1 MFSFCLSV
9 LILLTK
15 IFCHKCSDN
24 FLHCKQIKKIKSKLK
39 SLNTQYCTG
48 CAVKIS
54 HICYLQDAAESA
66 KSGIAVLFSGTP
78 GADPD
83 LPGWPGNILV
93 SLDELEDVA
102 GLLSSDCCKQIVM
115 SCRKWMEL
123 FTAIFPY
130 VLTYTMNCGNKNPME
145 GNHCPDRVNFGFW
158 SWRNSPYVSVVCI
171 IMYIF
176 K

>member
-1 MFSFCLSV
+1 MFCFCLSV

-15 IFCHKCSDN
+15 NFCHKCSDN
-24 FLHCKQIKKIKSKLK
+24 FLHCKQIKKLKSQLK

-48 CAVKIS
+48 CAVNIS

-83 LPGWPGNILV
+83 LPTSWCRWMSWRRWLGFSAQTAANTTW
-93 SLDELEDVA
+93 
-102 GLLSSDCCKQIVM
+102 IVM

-130 VLTYTMNCGNKNPME
+130 VLIYTMNCGNKNPME
-145 GNHCPDRVNFGFW
+145 GSHCPDRVNFEFW
-158 SWRNSPYVSVVCI
+158 SWRN
-171 IMYIF
+171 
-176 K
+176 